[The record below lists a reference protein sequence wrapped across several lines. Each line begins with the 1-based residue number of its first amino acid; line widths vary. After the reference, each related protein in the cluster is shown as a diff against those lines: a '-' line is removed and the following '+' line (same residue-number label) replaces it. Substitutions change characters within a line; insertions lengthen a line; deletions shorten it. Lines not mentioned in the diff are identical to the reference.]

1 MTGHQIALLIAAQS
15 VALISPG
22 PAVVAILQK
31 SFAEGRAR
39 ALPYGLGLGFGA
51 SLWCAFAL
59 AGLSVVFHLV
69 PVLFTALKLAGA
81 AYLFYLAVKIWR
93 GADIPLSDTPRS
105 GLRQG
110 FLGGMLLNLSN
121 PKPALFFSA
130 VILSIFPDPLTLPQQ
145 SGVYGIVL
153 GMELAF
159 YTTATLILTQPRVR
173 GLYFAAKRWIDR
185 TTSVALG
192 ALGLSLALNR

>member
-1 MTGHQIALLIAAQS
+1 MTGHQIALLVAAQS

-31 SFAEGRAR
+31 SFAEGRGR
-39 ALPYGLGLGFGA
+39 AYPYGMGLAFGA
-51 SLWCAFAL
+51 SLWCLFAL

-69 PVLFTALKLAGA
+69 PVLYTVMKVAGA
-81 AYLFYLAVKIWR
+81 CYLLWLAFNIWK
-93 GADIPLSDTPRS
+93 GADRPIPPASNGS
-105 GLRQG
+105 LRQG
-110 FLGGMLLNLSN
+110 FLGGLLLNLSN

-130 VILSIFPDPLTLPQQ
+130 VIVTIFPEALSLGQQ
-145 SGVYGIVL
+145 AGVYAIVI

-159 YTTATLILTQPRVR
+159 YATVVTLLTLPAVR
-173 GLYFAAKRWIDR
+173 GKYLAAKHWIDR
-185 TTSVALG
+185 ATAGVLG